1 MRGMKRDLDTKT
13 KKKLVLAVVLALVI
27 AAIVAFVIVPAS
39 TAKWKGFIFFTIF
52 IAISGIGVF
61 TAAKSDNGNGR
72 Y

>member
-27 AAIVAFVIVPAS
+27 AA
-39 TAKWKGFIFFTIF
+39 AKWKGFIFFTIF

-61 TAAKSDNGNGR
+61 TAAKSDKGNGR